1 MSTRTNLAA
10 RTLVWRMM
18 LATAA
23 CLETMP
29 CWSQAA
35 LAPAPMP
42 PQTQAATAVHTT
54 GAPLSRAGEGRRLF
68 LKLNCYSCHGMFATG
83 GMGPN
88 IVHAEEAEVRNAVLN
103 GREGGMRSFAD
114 YVTDKD
120 IKRLSAYLRSIGTD
134 KEPTFKDWWIDI
146 PPK

>member
-1 MSTRTNLAA
+1 MSTWTNPAA
-10 RTLVWRMM
+10 RALVWRTM
-18 LATAA
+18 LAAVA

-29 CWSQAA
+29 CWSQAVQA
-35 LAPAPMP
+35 PPAPA
-42 PQTQAATAVHTT
+42 AAVHAT
-54 GAPLSRAGEGRRLF
+54 GAPLTRAGEGRRLF

-88 IVHAEEAEVRNAVLN
+88 IVHADELAVRNAVLN

-120 IKRLSAYLRSIGTD
+120 VKRLAAYLKSIGTA
-134 KEPTFKDWWIDI
+134 KEPTFKDWWIDV